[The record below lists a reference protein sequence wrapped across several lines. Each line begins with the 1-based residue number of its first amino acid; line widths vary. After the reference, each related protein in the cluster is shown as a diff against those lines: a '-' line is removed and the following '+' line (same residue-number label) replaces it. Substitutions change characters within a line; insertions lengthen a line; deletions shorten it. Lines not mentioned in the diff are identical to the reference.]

1 VYKSAADK
9 AKYLAEHPLRSV
21 KGRYGE
27 PTNWDGL
34 SSLFVVLARQNKQS
48 LSASELKWLAALEDH
63 VRKNKPA
70 V

>member
-1 VYKSAADK
+1 
-9 AKYLAEHPLRSV
+9 
-21 KGRYGE
+21 
-27 PTNWDGL
+27 L